1 MNHIDSSSKYW
12 LSVVLDSVAIPNLD
26 INWVVVKFCILEGS
40 TYVDETDLAC
50 KREKNVFDR
59 FTYFL
64 TCECPWCHG
73 TCGSKKTTCRS
84 WFSPTM

>member
-26 INWVVVKFCILEGS
+26 INWVVVKFCTLEGS

-50 KREKNVFDR
+50 
-59 FTYFL
+59 
-64 TCECPWCHG
+64 
-73 TCGSKKTTCRS
+73 
-84 WFSPTM
+84 